1 MSRTRN
7 SKPGLEIYVLE
18 EQRQIQE
25 SRFNMSDTE
34 RAVLLHVFSTQAGG
48 LKHLQT
54 VWPMGDGSLYSM
66 PVSFSRIRQVLF
78 GVLTTSYPPF
88 SRASALS
95 TANVA
100 CELSFPDRF

>member
-18 EQRQIQE
+18 ETSTRIP
-25 SRFNMSDTE
+25 FHMSDTE

-54 VWPMGDGSLYSM
+54 VWPMGDGSVYSM